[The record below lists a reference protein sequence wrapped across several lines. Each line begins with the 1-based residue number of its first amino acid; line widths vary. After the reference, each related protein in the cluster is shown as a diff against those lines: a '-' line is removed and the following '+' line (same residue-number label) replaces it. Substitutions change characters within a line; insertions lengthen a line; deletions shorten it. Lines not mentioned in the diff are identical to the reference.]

1 MKTLVEKRVN
11 RLFNCSNGR
20 AIIIPI
26 DHGFYRGNVKG
37 LEDPYSL
44 MESLIQEG
52 VDATLMS
59 FGMGKMTNDLFA
71 VKNAPARILTID
83 YPLFSNIPGESQG
96 VLDYSM
102 CSSVEQAI
110 KWGFDCVKVLL
121 VWGLKPELQMKEI
134 QCIGSLVAECDKVGM
149 PVMMEPVFHGEC
161 IPAER
166 KSDPKLIA
174 HAARMA
180 LELGVDVLKMPYT
193 GDVNSFETITNAL
206 HVPIVILG
214 GPKMNSIADVFRV
227 AKESVEAGGRGVV
240 FGRNVWGDK
249 SIMVKMVRG
258 LKDAVYNLDDPQTI
272 AAKYG
277 LS

>member
-11 RLFNCSNGR
+11 RLFNCNEGR

-37 LEDPYSL
+37 LEDPYRL
-44 MESLIQEG
+44 MESLIQQG

-83 YPLFSNIPGESQG
+83 YPLFSNVPGESHG
-96 VLDYSM
+96 VLNYSM
-102 CSSVEQAI
+102 CSSVEQAL

-161 IPAER
+161 IPPEK
-166 KSDPKLIA
+166 KSDPQLIA

-180 LELGVDVLKMPYT
+180 LELGADVLKMPYT
-193 GDVNSFETITNAL
+193 GDVNSFKTITNAL

-227 AKESVEAGGRGVV
+227 AKESVAAGGRGVV
-240 FGRNVWGDK
+240 FGRNVWGDQ

-272 AAKYG
+272 VAKYG

>member
-20 AIIIPI
+20 AIVIPI

-37 LEDPYSL
+37 LEDPYQL

-59 FGMGKMTNDLFA
+59 FGMGKMTNNLFA
-71 VKNAPARILTID
+71 AKNAPARILTID

-102 CSSVEQAI
+102 CSTVEQAL

-121 VWGLKPELQMKEI
+121 VWGLKPDLQMKEI
-134 QCIGSLVAECDKVGM
+134 KCISSLVAECDQADM
-149 PVMMEPVFHGEC
+149 PVMMEPVFHGEY
-161 IPAER
+161 IPAEK

-174 HAARMA
+174 HAARLA
-180 LELGVDVLKMPYT
+180 LELGADVLKMPYT
-193 GDVNSFETITNAL
+193 GDVNSFQTITNAL

-227 AKESVEAGGRGVV
+227 ARESVEAGGRGVV
-240 FGRNVWGDK
+240 FGRNVWGDQ

-272 AAKYG
+272 VAKYG
-277 LS
+277 LV